1 MKDISRRII
10 PVNQTSPERKKK
22 KNKVRTRAKQRIE
35 VVVMTRVFLDNRTI
49 ERRVLEH
56 TTRGQ
61 GRRDGQRR
69 AKDAK
74 KL

>member
-1 MKDISRRII
+1 MNERYIKENKPGQS
-10 PVNQTSPERKKK
+10 NQSRKKE
-22 KNKVRTRAKQRIE
+22 NKVRTREKQRIE
-35 VVVMTRVFLDNRTI
+35 IVVMTRVFLDNRTI